1 MNIQALL
8 DQARAA
14 QGVQLHI
21 APGCDDPHAITKTR
35 AASYGVLRL
44 TEALTVP
51 SADVATRHLV
61 PLDGEAVTR
70 AAIKTAEQD
79 LRDLG
84 EALRTAER
92 EGKPFVMPSTGVATI
107 AGAVVNAS
115 QVAAA
120 GARIIPIAASPDSPQ
135 PLIQTYGKALPAPV
149 LFQRPEKF
157 SIIMPA
163 TFAALADGVDV
174 STSAFPAARASVLWG
189 DAPSHAVR
197 FEISRQD
204 QKAMTEDELA
214 FEIEQAIARG
224 LARLADAVLLGAIAA
239 ATPAAFTLAAAAAK
253 GLRFA
258 ELRAL
263 VGTAATGAAVGVD
276 GVLRS
281 GGVAAE
287 LTDTTAATII
297 GAFNR
302 SAVAVEDE
310 VQIIIDRRSLQGD
323 LAITAHVSMRAL
335 VPDAGAFFVLGA

>member
-8 DQARAA
+8 DQARSA
-14 QGVQLHI
+14 QPVQLHT
-21 APGCDDPHAITKTR
+21 APGFDNPHAITKTR
-35 AASYGVLRL
+35 AASYGVLNL
-44 TEALTVP
+44 CSPLSVP
-51 SADVATRHLV
+51 SAEVATRHLV

-70 AAIKTAEQD
+70 AATKTAADE
-79 LRDLG
+79 LREWG
-84 EALRTAER
+84 EALRVAER
-92 EGKPFVMPSTGVATI
+92 EGRPFVMPATGVATI

-120 GARIIPIAASPDSPQ
+120 GARIIPISAAPDADNPE
-135 PLIQTYGKALPAPV
+135 IQTYGKALPAPV

-157 SIIMPA
+157 SIITPA
-163 TFAALADGVDV
+163 KFAALADGVDV

-224 LARLADAVLLGAIAA
+224 LARLADSVLLAAIVAK
-239 ATPAAFTLAAAAAK
+239 TPAAFTLAAAAAQ

-263 VGTAATGAAVGVD
+263 VGTAATGAAVGAD
-276 GVLRS
+276 GVLRA

-323 LAITAHVSMRAL
+323 LAITAHASMRAL
-335 VPDAGAFFVLGA
+335 VPGAGSFFTLGA